1 MNVKVTSPGPA
12 PQSDIAEL
20 ERAIGRPL
28 PPQFAAFVSQHDGA
42 TPDDNVFRVGSANAA
57 GVNRFIPVS
66 QINAERQSAGL
77 PPGCIPVAW
86 AEGGNLV
93 ILDADRA
100 GSIYF
105 WDHELP
111 EDPIVIAADFSEFL
125 KLLRPFVPPG
135 ETAPLPS
142 GAKAWIDPEFLRKLK
157 KR

>member
-1 MNVKVTSPGPA
+1 MSVKVTSLGPA
-12 PQSDIAEL
+12 PLQDIADL
-20 ERAIGRPL
+20 ERAIGRSL

-42 TPDDNVFRVGSANAA
+42 TPEDNVFRVGTANAA

-66 QINAERQSAGL
+66 QIAAERQSAGL

-111 EDPIVIAADFSEFL
+111 EDPIAIAADFTEFL
-125 KLLRPFVPPG
+125 QLLQPFVTAG
-135 ETAPLPS
+135 KTAPLPS
-142 GAKAWIDPEFLRKLK
+142 GAKAWIDPEFLRKLRK
-157 KR
+157 G